1 MATGSAKYQERKLA
15 YKSVAFPDANNEF
28 VMKEIRGKK
37 SHSQNFRKK
46 KYLELNFTKEL
57 KDLCKENFKTL
68 KK

>member
-46 KYLELNFTKEL
+46 NT
-57 KDLCKENFKTL
+57 
-68 KK
+68 